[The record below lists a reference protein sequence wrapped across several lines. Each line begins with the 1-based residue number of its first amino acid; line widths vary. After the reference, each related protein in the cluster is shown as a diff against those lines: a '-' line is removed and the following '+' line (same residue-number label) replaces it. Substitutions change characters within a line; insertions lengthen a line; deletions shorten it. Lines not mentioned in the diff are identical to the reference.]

1 MTWLVVGGDG
11 LIGRRVA
18 VDARSIAGS
27 VVTSSRR
34 PGPHSGQV
42 FADLAT
48 GNVSAVTAVGA
59 EVVFLCAAMTNMQA
73 CLDSPEL
80 TYRVN
85 VTETVKLASQLVKQG
100 AFVVFLSS
108 NTVFNGL
115 VSMPDEDEPA
125 EPVTEYGLQKS
136 ITERQLL
143 SLPGASEQIAIVRLS
158 KVLSASLG
166 MAAEFLRRFRAGE
179 TCPAFDDLRIS
190 PVSLSY
196 VTNGLL
202 EIASGKL
209 SGLFHLS
216 GADELSYADFARRL
230 AKHVASDPE
239 LVKAVPARSAL
250 ANVLFN
256 PRYPALGMKRTQI
269 RLGIAPEP
277 LCGVLKDLSGNL
289 P

>member
-73 CLDSPEL
+73 CRDSPEL

-125 EPVTEYGLQKS
+125 EPVTEYRAPASKLRS
-136 ITERQLL
+136 CAFPRCSRRHWVWRLNFFDAFER
-143 SLPGASEQIAIVRLS
+143 
-158 KVLSASLG
+158 
-166 MAAEFLRRFRAGE
+166 
-179 TCPAFDDLRIS
+179 
-190 PVSLSY
+190 
-196 VTNGLL
+196 
-202 EIASGKL
+202 
-209 SGLFHLS
+209 
-216 GADELSYADFARRL
+216 AR
-230 AKHVASDPE
+230 
-239 LVKAVPARSAL
+239 PARL
-250 ANVLFN
+250 L
-256 PRYPALGMKRTQI
+256 TT
-269 RLGIAPEP
+269 
-277 LCGVLKDLSGNL
+277 
-289 P
+289 